1 MAITSRDPLSIA
13 APFLGESPGDAIDV
27 GMGRMKMELAKQA
40 ADKDAALKAKE
51 LAQKEKEANAKAFE
65 KDLERWIKAA
75 RKVGRAAGVKRATKS
90 HHAPAVKIDD
100 AQAAHVREWARGKD
114 QDELRKM
121 ARSTGI
127 EVADRGR
134 LSMVTLAAAYNVA
147 NPTKRTEN
155 AENGLQFSNA

>member
-1 MAITSRDPLSIA
+1 MAVEITKRLVDDLDGKSTAENTINFSVGDTRYEMDLSDP
-13 APFLGESPGDAIDV
+13 
-27 GMGRMKMELAKQA
+27 
-40 ADKDAALKAKE
+40 
-51 LAQKEKEANAKAFE
+51 NAKAFE

-75 RKVGRAAGVKRATKS
+75 RKVGKATGAKRATRS

-114 QDELRKM
+114 QDELRKL
-121 ARSTGI
+121 ARTTGI

-134 LSMVTLAAAYNVA
+134 LSLVTLTAAYNVA

>member
-1 MAITSRDPLSIA
+1 MATEIIKRLVDDLDGKSTAENTVSFSVGDTRYEMDLSD
-13 APFLGESPGDAIDV
+13 S
-27 GMGRMKMELAKQA
+27 
-40 ADKDAALKAKE
+40 
-51 LAQKEKEANAKAFE
+51 NAKAFE

-90 HHAPAVKIDD
+90 HHATPVKIDD
-100 AQAAHVREWARGKD
+100 AQAQHVREWARGKD
-114 QDELRKM
+114 QDELRKL
-121 ARSTGI
+121 ARSTGL

-155 AENGLQFSNA
+155 ANGLQFSNA